1 MKRILLAVIM
11 AVVSVG
17 AFAQFEKGTKYVNT
31 SMSGLQM
38 QYSKNSRF
46 SMGLDANAGYFVI
59 DDLAIMGRFGYNHTF
74 GGKKTNVFDFGASA
88 RYYIRQNG
96 LFLQGGFL
104 YEYDRTGHCWRH
116 HEVRRNN
123 IFFTPEV
130 GYCFYVNHF
139 VSIEPSVYY
148 DLSLNHFSDCSRVG
162 LRIAAGF
169 YF

>member
-1 MKRILLAVIM
+1 MKRIFLAIIM

-38 QYSKNSRF
+38 QYSKASKF
-46 SMGLDANAGYFVI
+46 SLGIDAAAGYFVI
-59 DDLAIMGRFGYNHTF
+59 DELAVMGRVGYNHLFSGATSN
-74 GGKKTNVFDFGASA
+74 TFDFGAAA

-104 YEYDRTGHCWRH
+104 YENNRTGCCWKH
-116 HEVRRNN
+116 GVKTNN

-139 VSIEPSVYY
+139 ISIEPSIYY
-148 DLSLNHFSDCSRVG
+148 DLSLNHFADYSRVG
-162 LRIAAGF
+162 LRVAAGF

>member
-1 MKRILLAVIM
+1 MKRIFLAIIM

-38 QYSKNSRF
+38 QYSKNTKF
-46 SMGLDANAGYFVI
+46 SMGLEASAGYFVI
-59 DDLAIMGRFGYNHTF
+59 DELAVLGRVGYSHTF
-74 GGKKTNVFDFGASA
+74 NGDATNTFDFGAAA

-96 LFLQGGFL
+96 IFLQGGVL
-104 YEYDRTGHCWRH
+104 YEHYRTGDCWKH
-116 HEVRRNN
+116 AGKVNN
-123 IFFTPEV
+123 VFISPEV

-139 VSIEPSVYY
+139 LSIEPSIYY
-148 DLSLNHFSDCSRVG
+148 DMSLNHFADCSRVG
-162 LRIAAGF
+162 LRVSAGF